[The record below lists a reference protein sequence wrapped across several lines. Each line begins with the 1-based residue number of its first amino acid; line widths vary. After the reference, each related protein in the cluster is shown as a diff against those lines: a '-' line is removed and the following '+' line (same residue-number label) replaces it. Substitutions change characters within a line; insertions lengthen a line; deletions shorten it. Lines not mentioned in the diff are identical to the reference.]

1 MNEIAISIV
10 KTIGCLATV
19 TFFSIYSTSD
29 NYNYN
34 YHWLL
39 ELLTFISTI
48 ATPLFFVVAGYTDA
62 STRSEPG
69 WRNIKTR
76 RLMLVFIF
84 WLTAHYL
91 FTPYQKGYLIHTWF
105 AISFAAIYLLNPMII
120 WLSANR
126 RYFIALVAVLFV
138 FSFLYDFI
146 FSVGHFGLNLRIEPQ
161 YRIWNWLLFYLT
173 GQLLSDPEI
182 YNVVTRKRNINIII
196 VALPIIYA
204 LSWLFERTYLYPLF
218 ERDNNSF
225 FLIGSPIY
233 TLVIGVI
240 IASNKLS
247 KYIHNDMIKILLT
260 KTSKS
265 MTGVYIL
272 HYSIFALFSSQIV
285 IDSIAIKIAVL
296 LTTFVSSVLLS
307 MLLLSN
313 KATRA
318 IITL

>member
-1 MNEIAISIV
+1 MR
-10 KTIGCLATV
+10 
-19 TFFSIYSTSD
+19 
-29 NYNYN
+29 
-34 YHWLL
+34 W
-39 ELLTFISTI
+39 
-48 ATPLFFVVAGYTDA
+48 AGY
-62 STRSEPG
+62 
-69 WRNIKTR
+69 
-76 RLMLVFIF
+76 
-84 WLTAHYL
+84 
-91 FTPYQKGYLIHTWF
+91 
-105 AISFAAIYLLNPMII
+105 
-120 WLSANR
+120 
-126 RYFIALVAVLFV
+126 
-138 FSFLYDFI
+138 
-146 FSVGHFGLNLRIEPQ
+146 
-161 YRIWNWLLFYLT
+161 
-173 GQLLSDPEI
+173 
-182 YNVVTRKRNINIII
+182 
-196 VALPIIYA
+196 
-204 LSWLFERTYLYPLF
+204 FERTYLYPLF

-247 KYIHNDMIKILLT
+247 KYIHSDVIKILLT

-296 LTTFVSSVLLS
+296 LATFVSSVLLS